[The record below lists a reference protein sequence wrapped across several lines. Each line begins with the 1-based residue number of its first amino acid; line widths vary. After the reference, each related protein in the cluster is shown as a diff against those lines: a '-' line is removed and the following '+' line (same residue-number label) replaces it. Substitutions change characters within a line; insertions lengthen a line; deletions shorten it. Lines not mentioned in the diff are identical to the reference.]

1 MAGDSTLVSALVP
14 AQSLRDRQSIK
25 LAFPPPLGLYIHMP
39 WCEKKCPY
47 CDFNSHAFKDLGARH
62 TAGLSLMKAEV
73 DRQQTVDEQMSAQ
86 RMNGDM
92 QHDRLYQTY
101 VDALIRDIE
110 CSLASVWGR
119 TVQTV
124 FIGGGTPS
132 LCPPR
137 EMARLLDA
145 LRSLLRLAADAEI
158 TMEANPGSVERAR
171 FEAFADAGIHRLSLG
186 VQSFSD
192 AQLNRI
198 GRVHGGAEA
207 IAAVDTALSVFPRVN
222 IDLMYG
228 QPAQTLSSL
237 EQDLDIV
244 LDRSGS
250 ALGHLSLYQFTL
262 EPNTWFAKHPP
273 ADMPDE
279 ETIEAMQNRIALRLS
294 QSGFEQYEV
303 SAWSLPGQRCRHNLN
318 YWQFGDYLG
327 VGAGAHGKLSDHRGI
342 RRTIR
347 RREPEAYIASV
358 LGADTL
364 AKPAERWLES
374 DDLPFEFMLNALRLK
389 DGVPSHWW
397 QERCGL
403 PAEMMLKYTNLA
415 FSKGL
420 LDPDPAVFRASA
432 LGWRFLN
439 DLQALFLA
447 DAPKRC

>member
-1 MAGDSTLVSALVP
+1 
-14 AQSLRDRQSIK
+14 
-25 LAFPPPLGLYIHMP
+25 
-39 WCEKKCPY
+39 
-47 CDFNSHAFKDLGARH
+47 
-62 TAGLSLMKAEV
+62 
-73 DRQQTVDEQMSAQ
+73 
-86 RMNGDM
+86 
-92 QHDRLYQTY
+92 
-101 VDALIRDIE
+101 
-110 CSLASVWGR
+110 
-119 TVQTV
+119 
-124 FIGGGTPS
+124 
-132 LCPPR
+132 
-137 EMARLLDA
+137 
-145 LRSLLRLAADAEI
+145 
-158 TMEANPGSVERAR
+158 
-171 FEAFADAGIHRLSLG
+171 
-186 VQSFSD
+186 
-192 AQLNRI
+192 
-198 GRVHGGAEA
+198 
-207 IAAVDTALSVFPRVN
+207 AAVDTALSIFPRVN

-415 FSKGL
+415 FSRGL